1 MNISWHTM
9 GWILSIVSI
18 LLWIATFLWLSSKRR
33 EKGSSASGKEKY
45 SNDFTSENE
54 VVQDSIIYFAS
65 SLFRQNTVED
75 ILWDI
80 ALNCVDK
87 LGFVDCV
94 IYLFDEDKQ
103 MLIQMAAH
111 GPKNDQDEAIVEPI
125 EIAPGF
131 GIVGSAFKSGKME
144 LIEDVTDDP
153 RYILDDAQ
161 RMSELAI
168 PIITPSGKVVG
179 VIDSEHPEKG
189 FFNRIHI
196 KVLSAIA
203 TICAIKVVKAQ
214 ADQELLIAKERAE
227 EATKIK
233 SQFLSTMSHE
243 IRNPLN
249 AVIGMSH
256 LLMQGNPSPE
266 QLEHLHPL
274 HHSSK
279 HLLSLVNDILDY
291 SKLESGKVVLKE
303 TEFDLESVCKDL
315 HQNFAYEASRKEL
328 DLKFKSAKLNYH
340 LKGDV
345 VRLNQVLNNLIGNAI
360 KFTEQG
366 SVYISYDV
374 KEEND
379 DICEVFFRVIDT
391 GIGIKEEDKTKIFS
405 QFEQSK
411 SGSTREYEGTG
422 LGLSISKKL
431 IELQGGDIGVNSEPE
446 VGSEFWFSLRFK
458 KGKAIGQDKL
468 AQADKPQLGRQAL
481 AGMKVLL
488 VEDHI
493 INQKI
498 VAKLLSKWDIELVIA
513 ENGDKALDIILN
525 QPEFDLVLMDLH
537 MPVIGGIET
546 TRLIRSQEEQY
557 YHSVPIVALFA
568 DVSSSIQEETRSIGM
583 NDFLSKP
590 FDPAQLFAML
600 KKFYQAA

>member
-103 MLIQMAAH
+103 MLVQMAAH

-214 ADQELLIAKERAE
+214 ADLELLIAKERAE

-303 TEFDLESVCKDL
+303 TEFDLENVCKDL

-360 KFTEQG
+360 KFTEEG

-411 SGSTREYEGTG
+411 GGSTREYEGTG

-458 KGKAIGQDKL
+458 KGKAIVQDKL

-557 YHSVPIVALFA
+557 YHSVPIVALSA